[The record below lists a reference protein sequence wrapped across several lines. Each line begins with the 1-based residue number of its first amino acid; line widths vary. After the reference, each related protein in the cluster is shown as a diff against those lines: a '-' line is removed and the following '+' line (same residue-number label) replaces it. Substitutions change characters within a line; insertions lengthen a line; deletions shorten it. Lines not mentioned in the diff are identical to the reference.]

1 VDSKCIY
8 DNFSLVISFLDENW
22 QPKKLTIGL
31 FEAIKTNQAL
41 ARNLRKLLDSYGLSK
56 KIIVYVKNEGANL
69 NSMTRALKFVV
80 NNEVLGL
87 EVNFDGICFG
97 QAFS

>member
-1 VDSKCIY
+1 
-8 DNFSLVISFLDENW
+8 
-22 QPKKLTIGL
+22 
-31 FEAIKTNQAL
+31 
-41 ARNLRKLLDSYGLSK
+41 
-56 KIIVYVKNEGANL
+56 
-69 NSMTRALKFVV
+69 MTKALKFVV